1 MDYLSNQSAKV
12 NKNFR
17 QLESNSITTNN
28 DFLPN
33 ACFWDAW
40 IQDVVSE
47 FIHLVYLSNMVIRT
61 CWETEFINYILLWK
75 NTEAGCWLHQTQFQ
89 NEGRERL
96 WMVTIERLVYMQEF
110 YENKF
115 KTANRRH

>member
-40 IQDVVSE
+40 IQDVVA
-47 FIHLVYLSNMVIRT
+47 HLKFATLMHPIVK
-61 CWETEFINYILLWK
+61 LWCF
-75 NTEAGCWLHQTQFQ
+75 GVHPFSL
-89 NEGRERL
+89 
-96 WMVTIERLVYMQEF
+96 
-110 YENKF
+110 F
-115 KTANRRH
+115 K